1 MVIIIMLE
9 LKWSG
14 DWFACLLGLP
24 AQYPTVEGFLVLPS
38 MARGSTWPHKWV
50 DFVSVHGHG
59 EVS

>member
-1 MVIIIMLE
+1 MLE